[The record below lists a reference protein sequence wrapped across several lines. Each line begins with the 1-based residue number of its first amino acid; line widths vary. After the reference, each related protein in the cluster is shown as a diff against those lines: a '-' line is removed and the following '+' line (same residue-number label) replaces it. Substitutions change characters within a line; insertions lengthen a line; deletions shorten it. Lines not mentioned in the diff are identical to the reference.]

1 LGTELPDEPTEADFQ
16 TFLRRWADE
25 RIWAVED
32 FLDDGDRRYL
42 EERRALELIVL
53 AKEKG
58 FRDEL
63 TNLAKSYGSVLQYVK
78 HLFFRASIEGR
89 TDAQK

>member
-1 LGTELPDEPTEADFQ
+1 LSDDPIEEDFE

-25 RIWAVED
+25 RIWAVDD
-32 FLDDGDRRYL
+32 FLDDEDRRYM
-42 EERRALELIVL
+42 EERRTLELIVL

-63 TNLAKSYGSVLQYVK
+63 TSLAKSHGSVLQYVK
-78 HLFFRASIEGR
+78 HLFFKASIGGGSG
-89 TDAQK
+89 TPK